1 MKKIITIGCMVL
13 FAFSCK
19 AQTIEPVEKAIE
31 YKISENG
38 IPDNTY
44 LKDVNNLLSKYV
56 GTWVGTLGG
65 KNYTLYITKYT
76 YKFNTITRDVLLA
89 RYLITS
95 SNGDILEDTRNL
107 SNDDAI
113 VGDYFSKD
121 LQSYAFRYFGENSQ
135 CGNKG
140 TAFFRIK
147 NSTNTEMLFTFE
159 PDKIMISEDTCP
171 GLKLAELTFPRDG
184 LRLTKQ

>member
-1 MKKIITIGCMVL
+1 MVL

-19 AQTIEPVEKAIE
+19 AQTIEPVERALE
-31 YKISENG
+31 YRMSENG

-44 LKDVNNLLSKYV
+44 LKDVNNLLPKYV
-56 GTWVGTLGG
+56 GTWAGTLGG

-76 YKFNTITRDVLLA
+76 YKFNTITRDVLLT

-107 SNDDAI
+107 PDDSPYVI
-113 VGDYFSKD
+113 EGDYFSKD
-121 LQSYAFRYFGENSQ
+121 LASYASNYIGKNSQ

-140 TAFFRIK
+140 TVFIRIK
-147 NSTNTEMLFTFE
+147 NTTNTQVLVTFE
-159 PDKIMISEDTCP
+159 PDKIMISEDICP
-171 GLKLAELTFPRDG
+171 GFKLAELTLPRDG